1 MVPGQSFNE
10 KSAACRHGPADG
22 TALTRKPGGATNDSR
37 CDRTRSSTGSLHT
50 RPAPAFVNQARRL
63 TVNNWLTNYLLP
75 SACLLCGNRCPRGR
89 HIDLCPDCT
98 GDLDVIDR
106 ACRRCGA
113 PMSAG
118 VANDGVCGRCQRHPP
133 AFDRCFAPYAYDGN
147 IGHLIT
153 RLKYGHKLACARL
166 LGAMLADRIPT
177 GNRDLPRILIPVPL
191 HPARMRER
199 GFNQA
204 VEIARAVSRRTGIP
218 LDADLVRRTRATP
231 SQVELPRRERL
242 KNVRGAF
249 AVSRAAGWRH
259 VAILDDVVTTGSTA
273 SEIARTL
280 KASGVKQ
287 VSVWAVART
296 PE

>member
-1 MVPGQSFNE
+1 M
-10 KSAACRHGPADG
+10 
-22 TALTRKPGGATNDSR
+22 
-37 CDRTRSSTGSLHT
+37 
-50 RPAPAFVNQARRL
+50 
-63 TVNNWLTNYLLP
+63 VNNWPISYLFP
-75 SACLLCGNRCPRGR
+75 PVCLLCGDRSPRCR
-89 HIDLCPDCT
+89 HLDLCPDCA

-106 ACRRCGA
+106 ACRRCGI
-113 PMSAG
+113 PMNAG
-118 VANDGVCGRCQRHPP
+118 VGHDGVCGRCQRHPP
-133 AFDRCFAPYAYDGN
+133 AFDSCFAPYAYDDN

-166 LGAMLADRIPT
+166 LGAMLAERILT
-177 GNRDLPRILIPVPL
+177 GQRDLPSILVPVPL

-204 VEIARAVSRRTGIP
+204 LEIARAVSRRTGIP

-231 SQVELPRRERL
+231 SQAELPRRKRL
-242 KNVRGAF
+242 KNLGGAF
-249 AVSRAAGWRH
+249 EVTRDPGWRH

-273 SEIARTL
+273 SEISRTL
-280 KASGVKQ
+280 KASGVTQ